1 MSAGGDKILS
11 PLARA
16 RGAGSAHEGTRH
28 WWHQRVTAVANLF
41 LMLWL
46 IWSVAHVPGWSHAEF
61 TSWLAQ
67 PCRAIL
73 MILSVIS
80 VFYHA
85 ALGVQVIIEDY
96 VHNEACKVVKLTGM
110 KLFFF
115 GAAVACVFSVLKIS
129 LGG

>member
-1 MSAGGDKILS
+1 MSAGNEKIQS

-16 RGAGSAHEGTRH
+16 RGAGSAHEGTHH
-28 WWHQRVTAVANLF
+28 WWHQRVTAVANML

-46 IWSVAHVPGWSHAEF
+46 VWAVVHIPGWSYVEF
-61 TSWLAQ
+61 TTWLAQ

-73 MILSVIS
+73 MILAVIS

-85 ALGVQVIIEDY
+85 ALGVQVVIEDY
-96 VHNEACKVVKLTGM
+96 VHDGACKVVKLVGM

-115 GAAVACVFSVLKIS
+115 ATAVACIFSILKVA
-129 LGG
+129 LGS